1 MPTLRSKTT
10 TVRHRGALASGLMA
24 AMLVTG
30 GSLVADTPNVVVDL
44 PGSESLI
51 RDGSRTE
58 ALAFFQRLVERYRA
72 LHRYTEEAE
81 VEQVTDDPA
90 TDAPPIR
97 TRAKVR
103 AEVDDRELTVESSSL
118 LDAVSDTL
126 RPSED
131 GATDAELWMLPH
143 LRLKFDEK
151 PMESFRPATRT
162 PFRASEIDRV
172 RVDDRELVRVELLSG
187 ETGAPDAKFSLYVDP
202 DRMLVERVEGDEWLP
217 GGLRH
222 RTTVRIDAQEVHESR
237 PIAPAAIEPVI
248 EPAADPID
256 ASETGDAVPVGP
268 DATISLHELQSIA
281 G

>member
-10 TVRHRGALASGLMA
+10 TMRYRGALASGLMA

-30 GSLVADTPNVVVDL
+30 GSLVADTPNVVVEL
-44 PGSESLI
+44 PGGESLI

-58 ALAFFQRLVERYRA
+58 ALVFFQRLVERYRA

-222 RTTVRIDAQEVHESR
+222 RTTVRIDAQEVLESR
-237 PIAPAAIEPVI
+237 PAEPDVIDEAAEVVEPNDPHTPPSAP
-248 EPAADPID
+248 
-256 ASETGDAVPVGP
+256 SEGLPTAMLSG
-268 DATISLHELQSIA
+268 SL

>member
-10 TVRHRGALASGLMA
+10 TMRYRGALASGLMA

-30 GSLVADTPNVVVDL
+30 GSLVADTPNVVVEL
-44 PGSESLI
+44 PGGESLI

-58 ALAFFQRLVERYRA
+58 ALVFFQRLVDRYRA

-237 PIAPAAIEPVI
+237 PAEPDVIDEAAEVVEPNDPHTPPSAP
-248 EPAADPID
+248 
-256 ASETGDAVPVGP
+256 SEGLPTAMLSG
-268 DATISLHELQSIA
+268 SL

>member
-10 TVRHRGALASGLMA
+10 TMRRRGALASGLMA

-44 PGSESLI
+44 PGGESLI
-51 RDGSRTE
+51 RHGSRTE

-103 AEVDDRELTVESSSL
+103 AEVDDRQLTVESSSL
-118 LDAVSDTL
+118 VDAVSDTL

-222 RTTVRIDAQEVHESR
+222 RTTVRIDAHEVHESR
-237 PIAPAAIEPVI
+237 PAEPEVIDEAAEVV
-248 EPAADPID
+248 EPID
-256 ASETGDAVPVGP
+256 PHTPPSAPSEGLPTAMLSG
-268 DATISLHELQSIA
+268 SL

>member
-1 MPTLRSKTT
+1 MPTLRSMTT
-10 TVRHRGALASGLMA
+10 TMRHRGALASVVMA

-44 PGSESLI
+44 PGGESLI
-51 RDGSRTE
+51 RHGSRTE

-97 TRAKVR
+97 TRARVR

-118 LDAVSDTL
+118 VDAVSDTL

-237 PIAPAAIEPVI
+237 PAEPSVIDATSSPVESEDADGAPSAPAGGPPTAMLTG
-248 EPAADPID
+248 PI
-256 ASETGDAVPVGP
+256 G
-268 DATISLHELQSIA
+268 
-281 G
+281 

>member
-1 MPTLRSKTT
+1 MQTLRSKRTT
-10 TVRHRGALASGLMA
+10 SGRRRVVTFGVMT

-30 GSLVADTPNVVVDL
+30 GSLIAETPSTILETPVA
-44 PGSESLI
+44 ESSP

-97 TRAKVR
+97 TRSRVR
-103 AEVDDRELTVESSSL
+103 AEVDDRQLTVESSSL
-118 LDAVSDTL
+118 VDAISDTL
-126 RPSED
+126 RPSEN

-151 PMESFRPATRT
+151 PMESFRPAART
-162 PFRASEIDRV
+162 AFRASEIDRV

-222 RTTVRIDAQEVHESR
+222 RTTVRIDAQEVLESR
-237 PIAPAAIEPVI
+237 P
-248 EPAADPID
+248 ADPDVID
-256 ASETGDAVPVGP
+256 EAAEVVEPNDPHTPPSAPSEGLPTAMLSG
-268 DATISLHELQSIA
+268 SL

>member
-1 MPTLRSKTT
+1 MPTLRSTST
-10 TVRHRGALASGLMA
+10 PSRHHRAISFSVMA
-24 AMLVTG
+24 TILVSG
-30 GSLVADTPNVVVDL
+30 GSLVAETP
-44 PGSESLI
+44 STI
-51 RDGSRTE
+51 RETPVARSSPSDGSRTE

-90 TDAPPIR
+90 TDLPPIR
-97 TRAKVR
+97 TRSRVR
-103 AEVDDRELTVESSSL
+103 AEVDDRQLTVESSSL
-118 LDAVSDTL
+118 VDVISETL

-237 PIAPAAIEPVI
+237 TI
-248 EPAADPID
+248 EPASTEPVVEPSDAPID
-256 ASETGDAVPVGP
+256 APVTDDPVPAGA
-268 DATISLHELQSIA
+268 DATISLHALQSIA

>member
-10 TVRHRGALASGLMA
+10 TMRYRGALASGLMA

-30 GSLVADTPNVVVDL
+30 GSLVADTPNVVVEL
-44 PGSESLI
+44 PGGESLI

-58 ALAFFQRLVERYRA
+58 ALVFFQRLVDRYRA

-143 LRLKFDEK
+143 LRLKFEEK

-162 PFRASEIDRV
+162 PLRASEIDRV

-237 PIAPAAIEPVI
+237 PAEPDVIDEAAEVVEPNDPHTPPSAP
-248 EPAADPID
+248 
-256 ASETGDAVPVGP
+256 SEGLPTAMLSG
-268 DATISLHELQSIA
+268 SL

>member
-1 MPTLRSKTT
+1 MPTLRSKSTT
-10 TVRHRGALASGLMA
+10 PRRRQAMSFGVMT

-30 GSLVADTPNVVVDL
+30 GSLIAETPSTILETPVT
-44 PGSESLI
+44 ESSP

-58 ALAFFQRLVERYRA
+58 ALVFFQRLVERYRA

-97 TRAKVR
+97 TRSRVR
-103 AEVDDRELTVESSSL
+103 AEVDDRQLTVESSSL
-118 LDAVSDTL
+118 VDAISETL
-126 RPSED
+126 RPSGD

-237 PIAPAAIEPVI
+237 PAEPDVIDATSSPVESDDADGAPSAPAGGPPTAMLTG
-248 EPAADPID
+248 PI
-256 ASETGDAVPVGP
+256 G
-268 DATISLHELQSIA
+268 
-281 G
+281 